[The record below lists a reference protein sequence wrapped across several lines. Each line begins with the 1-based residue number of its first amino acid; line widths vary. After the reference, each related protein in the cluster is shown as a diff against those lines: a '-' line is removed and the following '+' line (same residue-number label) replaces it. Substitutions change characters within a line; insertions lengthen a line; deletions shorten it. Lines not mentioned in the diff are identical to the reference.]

1 MCKEKKSEE
10 QSHSQLPL
18 NVFMTTSKKV
28 TVLYNEK
35 FKTEKKEPED
45 YIWKTEKLSMFLD
58 WRKN

>member
-1 MCKEKKSEE
+1 
-10 QSHSQLPL
+10 
-18 NVFMTTSKKV
+18 MTTSKKI

-35 FKTEKKEPED
+35 FKTEKKKPED